1 MVLNTL
7 TSEFVIIDNPL
18 PNDEQVSGI
27 HLMNQFAFIF
37 GKSGWCRFDLRGNL
51 LANYTSPE
59 DTNQWSILG
68 KVLRVFVYNNKCFL
82 LTLWEMVNNK
92 KTHVYPL

>member
-18 PNDEQVSGI
+18 PNEESVCGI
-27 HLMNQFAFIF
+27 HLMNQFCFIY

-51 LANYTSPE
+51 IGNHSSPE
-59 DTNQWSILG
+59 DPNQWSILG
-68 KVLRVFVYNNKCFL
+68 MF
-82 LTLWEMVNNK
+82 
-92 KTHVYPL
+92 